1 MSGSFWER
9 YDTAANVSLLPFLFE
24 TLEGAR
30 KAWNGEFGQ
39 KFAKE
44 IIEPNGAYVLSYWES
59 GYRHLSTKD
68 KPIVKPEDMQGIK
81 FRTSENDMKVQM
93 FKAFDANVVMLPFSE
108 LFTALQQG
116 TVSGQENPAANIL
129 ASSLYEVQ
137 KYLSL
142 TGHMYDNCV
151 FGVNKNWFDKLP
163 KDLQA
168 IVKEEADKARTLDLQ
183 LSDESK
189 FINGLKDKGMIV
201 NEVDKEAFRAK
212 VKPIW
217 DKFAKDH
224 GSEWIDLALKS
235 QK

>member
-1 MSGSFWER
+1 
-9 YDTAANVSLLPFLFE
+9 
-24 TLEGAR
+24 
-30 KAWNGEFGQ
+30 
-39 KFAKE
+39 
-44 IIEPNGAYVLSYWES
+44 
-59 GYRHLSTKD
+59 
-68 KPIVKPEDMQGIK
+68 
-81 FRTSENDMKVQM
+81 
-93 FKAFDANVVMLPFSE
+93 
-108 LFTALQQG
+108 
-116 TVSGQENPAANIL
+116 
-129 ASSLYEVQ
+129 
-137 KYLSL
+137 
-142 TGHMYDNCV
+142 MYDNCV

-163 KDLQA
+163 QDLQA

>member
-1 MSGSFWER
+1 
-9 YDTAANVSLLPFLFE
+9 
-24 TLEGAR
+24 
-30 KAWNGEFGQ
+30 
-39 KFAKE
+39 
-44 IIEPNGAYVLSYWES
+44 
-59 GYRHLSTKD
+59 
-68 KPIVKPEDMQGIK
+68 
-81 FRTSENDMKVQM
+81 M

-137 KYLSL
+137 NYMSL

-151 FGVNKNWFDKLP
+151 FGVNKKWFDALP
-163 KDLQA
+163 ADAQT
-168 IVKEEADKARTLDLQ
+168 IIKEEAASARTLDLN

-189 FINGLKDKGMIV
+189 FIAKLKEKGMNV

-217 DKFAKDH
+217 DKFNAEH
-224 GSEWIDLALKS
+224 GPEWIDLALKS